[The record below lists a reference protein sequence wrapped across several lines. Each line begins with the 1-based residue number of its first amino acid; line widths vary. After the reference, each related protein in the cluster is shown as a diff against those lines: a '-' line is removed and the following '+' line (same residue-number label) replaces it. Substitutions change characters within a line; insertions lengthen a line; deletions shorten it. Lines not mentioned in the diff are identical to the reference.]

1 MPIFKPKASK
11 QLVVPANSTVTLDS
25 KHSSMCD
32 GFASDKIEI
41 RKLAHRRRKL
51 KRAIETTPDLSVR
64 LAITD
69 QIDKLTSTIRLL
81 KEKEKR
87 YYLEN
92 CKYVFDYFE
101 EKKNI
106 STQAECDDTS
116 KAATEGNRRIAS
128 FFKIKEA
135 TATPPLP
142 LLKEAVT
149 VFQKFYDVDES
160 FIDVGNFVIL
170 TDVCPKCHQ
179 RVSQ

>member
-11 QLVVPANSTVTLDS
+11 HLSVPANSTVTLDS

-32 GFASDKIEI
+32 GFASDTWI
-41 RKLAHRRRKL
+41 RKLALRRRKL

-142 LLKEAVT
+142 PAEGGQSHVKVP
-149 VFQKFYDVDES
+149 S
-160 FIDVGNFVIL
+160 
-170 TDVCPKCHQ
+170 KC
-179 RVSQ
+179 